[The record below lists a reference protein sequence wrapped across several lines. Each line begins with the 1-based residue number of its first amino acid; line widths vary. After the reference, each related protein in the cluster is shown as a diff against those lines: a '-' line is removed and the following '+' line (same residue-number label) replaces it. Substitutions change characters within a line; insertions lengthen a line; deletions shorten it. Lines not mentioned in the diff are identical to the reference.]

1 MKAFRN
7 IWNLEYQRS
16 EFYSAVILFVRLCIA
31 IHNLS
36 FGVNV
41 VSKGSAL
48 RIFNMPLISGGIIM
62 RPVGV
67 DAYIDPRAD
76 VGIRPYCVIY
86 FWEQVCYNISR

>member
-1 MKAFRN
+1 M
-7 IWNLEYQRS
+7 W
-16 EFYSAVILFVRLCIA
+16 
-31 IHNLS
+31 
-36 FGVNV
+36 
-41 VSKGSAL
+41 
-48 RIFNMPLISGGIIM
+48 IFNVPLISGGIIM